1 MNIRERLFLLQ
12 DLKYQEFHSKI
23 CPKVDNIIGVKVPEL
38 KKLAKELYKE
48 DKEILYNIQDKYY
61 EEIMLQG
68 LIISLTVCNID
79 KKKELIDNFVHKIN
93 NWAVCD
99 VFCSNLRLKK
109 DEKQA
114 IWNFLKKY
122 YESKSEFETRF
133 LIIMLL
139 DHFLDEEHLDDIC
152 NIIENI
158 KLDKYYVKMA
168 KAWLL
173 SIMYIK
179 YPKYTLD
186 KLNVIDLD
194 NWTYNKTIQKIVE
207 SKRVPDSDKI
217 CLRKLKK

>member
-12 DLKYQEFHSKI
+12 DLKYQEFHSKL

-173 SIMYIK
+173 SIM
-179 YPKYTLD
+179 
-186 KLNVIDLD
+186 
-194 NWTYNKTIQKIVE
+194 
-207 SKRVPDSDKI
+207 
-217 CLRKLKK
+217 